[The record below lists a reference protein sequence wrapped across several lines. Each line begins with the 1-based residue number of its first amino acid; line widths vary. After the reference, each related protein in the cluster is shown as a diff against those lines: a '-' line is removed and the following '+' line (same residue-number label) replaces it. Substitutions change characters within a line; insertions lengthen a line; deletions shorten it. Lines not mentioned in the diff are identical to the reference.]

1 MGEKSLKNLLD
12 SEVFCTG
19 IAIGINLYQCIIITA
34 YNSKEPFELNG
45 EMYYLQD
52 GRELLEQMLNEIC
65 K

>member
-19 IAIGINLYQCIIITA
+19 IAIGINLYQCKIITA
-34 YNSKEPFELNG
+34 YNRKEHFELNG
-45 EMYYLQD
+45 EMYYLQN

>member
-1 MGEKSLKNLLD
+1 MGEKSLNNLLD

-19 IAIGINLYQCIIITA
+19 IAIGINLYQCKIITA
-34 YNSKEPFELNG
+34 YNRKEPFELNG
-45 EMYYLQD
+45 EMYYLQN

>member
-19 IAIGINLYQCIIITA
+19 IVIGINLYQCIIITA
-34 YNSKEPFELNG
+34 YNRKESFELNG
-45 EMYYLQD
+45 EMYYLQN
-52 GRELLEQMLNEIC
+52 GKELLEQMLNEIC

>member
-19 IAIGINLYQCIIITA
+19 IAIGINLYQCKIITA
-34 YNSKEPFELNG
+34 YNRKESFELNG
-45 EMYYLQD
+45 EMYYLQN
-52 GRELLEQMLNEIC
+52 GKELLEQMLNEIC